1 MQHYLNHRLV
11 KRNRRS
17 SRWMMFGGLGATI
30 VAVLITFLQPALLII
45 AFGLMLVGGIV
56 SQIGTAIYNRFGRS
70 PRVDEI
76 LDISLKGLDDRFTV
90 FHYYLGTNHALFT
103 PNGAY
108 ALVPRI
114 EQGAIAYEDGVWKHQ
129 APRRRFSLGG
139 SRPRVIKNIEK
150 EAANE
155 ANRLRQYLSKRIPA
169 QSDIAIEPLVV
180 FLADDTFVRADTA
193 PFIAVHRKKLKSA
206 FRKSAGR
213 RPFTPEDLQQ
223 LATYLKID

>member
-11 KRNRRS
+11 TRNRRY

-30 VAVLITFLQPALLII
+30 VAVLITFLQPALLLI
-45 AFGLMLVGGIV
+45 AFGLMLVGGLV
-56 SQIGTAIYNRFGRS
+56 SQIGTAIHNRFGRS

-76 LDISLKGLDDRFTV
+76 LDFSLKGLDDRFTV

-108 ALVPRI
+108 ALVPMMERGTI
-114 EQGAIAYEDGVWKHQ
+114 DFENGVWRQQ

-139 SRPRVIKNIEK
+139 SRPRVLKNIEK
-150 EAANE
+150 EAANQ
-155 ANRLRQYLSKRIPA
+155 ANRLRRYLGKHVPA

-180 FLADDTFVRADTA
+180 FLADATYVRADTA
-193 PFIAVHRKKLKSA
+193 PFLAVHRKKLKSA

-213 RPFTPEDLQQ
+213 RPFSPEDIQQ
-223 LATYLKID
+223 LAAYLKLD